1 MAIYDK
7 KAYKNPR
14 MPRAGEVTGA
24 GQRATSAPPRAGGM
38 LEMAAQARARQP
50 KRGAPPIPDTK
61 AFRPDQRPSA
71 TAPQPRQPQATQ
83 SATDM
88 GMQAPPV
95 SVNFYG
101 GQMRGDANARQ
112 AAAQNLAGS
121 TLAMGGGGGEEEPTP
136 AGGIPQY
143 GTELGKDT
151 LPDAGTGA
159 LPDVGETPQDLS
171 IQPTGSPDPDEYWKK
186 DPVTPTTKE
195 PIFDENGNV
204 VGEYDPSTGETTH
217 FAAGYDPKAGKE
229 AEDAGT
235 KKAEAENWSPA
246 YNEKGETVGYYD
258 SQGNFHDKL
267 GNPSDVPDDAVDVET
282 SKKKGLSDAMMKE
295 FYGWLGEQTGI
306 PDEQLEGQIK
316 GLEYAGVE
324 AMAKLSQQMAGR
336 GAGRTGAYEQGAGQ
350 IASQVMMG
358 VANLKF
364 ENAKL
369 AIDHKL
375 NKMKTFMAFQ
385 GQMESEEN
393 RMEIFKQM
401 QEWEKEKFQYQ
412 KEQDALANTW
422 TNLNDLA
429 ALAQAWDDDALQKAF
444 EMASATDEDGNPLYG
459 AEDIMEYMLID
470 RDAKGVPT
478 MKLNKAK
485 LEGEGAG
492 ETQEGEDATDWTWA
506 NTSDEEKVKVLWK
519 IDKEKAWQWEWVQA
533 WMADKGYNISQAQAE
548 EIAAQYGEL

>member
-101 GQMRGDANARQ
+101 GQMRDDANARQ

-121 TLAMGGGGGEEEPTP
+121 TLAMGGGGDEKPTP
-136 AGGIPQY
+136 DPTPPGGIPQY
-143 GTELGKDT
+143 GTGLGKDT
-151 LPDAGTGA
+151 LPGAGAEA
-159 LPDVGETPQDLS
+159 LPDVGGTPGEKEESELP
-171 IQPTGSPDPDEYWKK
+171 PTGPPPGYVASGEDDLAGKK
-186 DPVTPTTKE
+186 KKFGKSGSEGSQKKKASWVEHQEGLVRQTAEEQDWTPA
-195 PIFDENGNV
+195 FDEG
-204 VGEYDPSTGETTH
+204 GGRI
-217 FAAGYDPKAGKE
+217 
-229 AEDAGT
+229 
-235 KKAEAENWSPA
+235 
-246 YNEKGETVGYYD
+246 GYYD
-258 SQGNFHDKL
+258 DQGNFYSNS

-306 PDEQLEGQIK
+306 PDDQLEGQIK
-316 GLEYAGVE
+316 GLEYAGIE

-412 KEQDALANTW
+412 KDQDALQNTM
-422 TNLNDLA
+422 TDLNDLA
-429 ALAQAWDDDALQKAF
+429 ALAQAWDDDALVKAF
-444 EMASATDEDGNPLYG
+444 EMASATDEDGNKLYT
-459 AEDIMEYMLID
+459 AKDIMKYMLIE
-470 RDAKGVPT
+470 RDVDGVPT
-478 MKLNKAK
+478 ISLNKAK
-485 LEGEGAG
+485 LEGEAAG
-492 ETQEGEDATDWTWA
+492 ETQEGADATDWTWT
-506 NTSDEEKVKVLWK
+506 NMSDEEKVKVLWK

-548 EIAAQYGEL
+548 EIADQYGEL